1 MNISTQQI
9 HQAIIPLDDVTPKKS
24 TKEHGY
30 YIAVT
35 SLNKIGEDSCMKH
48 SIFLKSESFDSMGSS
63 AISLSGHPQSIQ
75 TRSTDENRCLYT
87 ILKYGIF
94 LKSAPCKS

>member
-1 MNISTQQI
+1 MNIRCQLLYQV
-9 HQAIIPLDDVTPKKS
+9 IIQFGDVAPKKS

-30 YIAVT
+30 YIDVT
-35 SLNKIGEDSCMKH
+35 SLNKIGEDTCMKH

-87 ILKYGIF
+87 ILKHGIF
-94 LKSAPCKS
+94 LKSEPCKS